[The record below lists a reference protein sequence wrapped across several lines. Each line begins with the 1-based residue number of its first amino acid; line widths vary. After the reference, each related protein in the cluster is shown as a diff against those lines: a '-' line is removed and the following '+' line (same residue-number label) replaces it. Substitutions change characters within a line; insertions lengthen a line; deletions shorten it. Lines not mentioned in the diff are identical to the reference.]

1 MLLGNASLNMA
12 RVAVWGR
19 LSCLP
24 AALISMSWSHHK
36 LQFLGHPGLSWPTGP
51 LALTRYLLV
60 AGNASVILAHGDE
73 VAQIKSGT
81 NRLGLRWLE
90 RTDMFFYIIWQAPLL
105 ERVARLA
112 LPTRD
117 RHKSVHGRRGMAR
130 DVWQL
135 LEKSSLHWAKAGMVR
150 LIRLQGLS
158 IGKVSWLNCWRWS
171 AFCGFDVFDHLWSS
185 LYNFLYLVHLHRLG
199 SGSAKVS
206 WWLQGFRATVRTTF
220 PSRSVNFE
228 AAVIPNRHLENQ
240 TTQTRWPRFSEECWS
255 RSHSQGMDRKIR
267 DSFVEAM
274 PNSQWFLDETG
285 LQDCGSPTEDHAPW
299 SRLRAWASWFSFVMV
314 DTQPT

>member
-1 MLLGNASLNMA
+1 MA

-24 AALISMSWSHHK
+24 AALNSTSWSHHE

-117 RHKSVHGRRGMAR
+117 RHKSVHGRRVMAR
-130 DVWQL
+130 HVWQFLHVIAALSQGWNGSADQVARSIDWEGVMAEL
-135 LEKSSLHWAKAGMVR
+135 LEM
-150 LIRLQGLS
+150 IRILW
-158 IGKVSWLNCWRWS
+158 IWR
-171 AFCGFDVFDHLWSS
+171 VWSS
-185 LYNFLYLVHLHRLG
+185 L
-199 SGSAKVS
+199 
-206 WWLQGFRATVRTTF
+206 
-220 PSRSVNFE
+220 
-228 AAVIPNRHLENQ
+228 I
-240 TTQTRWPRFSEECWS
+240 
-255 RSHSQGMDRKIR
+255 I
-267 DSFVEAM
+267 FV
-274 PNSQWFLDETG
+274 
-285 LQDCGSPTEDHAPW
+285 
-299 SRLRAWASWFSFVMV
+299 
-314 DTQPT
+314 